1 MRRLDL
7 DFHRSPRPSP
17 WGWALLL
24 AGLTGVIVL
33 LLAHRQ
39 ISDEASRHR
48 ATIERIEARL
58 PGASLTAAAPAD
70 DATLAAARRVAEQ
83 QQQPWPELFAS
94 LEAADNKD
102 VAVLTLDP
110 EPGRGVLKIHAEARN
125 LSAMLAYQRR
135 LEEGGALRQVVL
147 QAHDLEKEATE
158 APVRFHIVANW
169 GGRRGGP

>member
-1 MRRLDL
+1 MRRLEL

-24 AGLTGVIVL
+24 GSLISVVVL

-48 ATIERIEARL
+48 ATITRVEARL
-58 PGASLTAAAPAD
+58 PGASLSTAAPAA
-70 DATLAAARRVAEQ
+70 DATLTAARRVTDQ
-83 QQQPWPELFAS
+83 QQQPWAELFAA

-110 EPGRGVLKIHAEARN
+110 EPARGVLKIQAEARN
-125 LSAMLAYQRR
+125 LGAMLAYHRR
-135 LEEGGALRQVVL
+135 LEAGGALRQVVL
-147 QAHDLEKEATE
+147 QAHDFEKEATE
-158 APVRFHIVANW
+158 APVRFHLVANW